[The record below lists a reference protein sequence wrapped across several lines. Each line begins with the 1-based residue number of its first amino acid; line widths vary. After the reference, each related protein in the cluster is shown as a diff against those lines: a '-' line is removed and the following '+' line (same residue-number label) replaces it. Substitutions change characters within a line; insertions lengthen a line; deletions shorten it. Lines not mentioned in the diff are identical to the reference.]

1 MAFQPSKSFITK
13 QPPRMLGKEVGWLP
27 IFLWALSSTWAINIS
42 SCPCDFPT
50 TQKDLIAISHTH
62 TNYHRPEGGFPLH
75 GKPPKGMTKVYPNIA
90 SEVQRLDSGRCEPEV
105 LTVWKKSLL
114 FNCTG
119 FTVFDAK
126 GNLVY
131 RVDNYVAGNKG
142 EIVLMDAAGKPLL
155 TIRRK
160 VI

>member
-1 MAFQPSKSFITK
+1 
-13 QPPRMLGKEVGWLP
+13 
-27 IFLWALSSTWAINIS
+27 
-42 SCPCDFPT
+42 
-50 TQKDLIAISHTH
+50 
-62 TNYHRPEGGFPLH
+62 
-75 GKPPKGMTKVYPNIA
+75 MTKVYPNTA
-90 SEVQRLDSGRCEPEV
+90 SEVQRRDSGRHEAEV

-126 GNLVY
+126 GNLVF

-160 VI
+160 VIRKFPWNPFFIEYFPSGFLRLWMWFGFLP